1 MSVVEE
7 IKRNID
13 IEMQKHQSKPN
24 YRGSRND
31 DGLLGPETGRRSGGR

>member
-13 IEMQKHQSKPN
+13 IEMQKHQNRPN
-24 YRGSRND
+24 YGGSRND
-31 DGLLGPETGRRSGGR
+31 DGLLNSPEGRGSAGR